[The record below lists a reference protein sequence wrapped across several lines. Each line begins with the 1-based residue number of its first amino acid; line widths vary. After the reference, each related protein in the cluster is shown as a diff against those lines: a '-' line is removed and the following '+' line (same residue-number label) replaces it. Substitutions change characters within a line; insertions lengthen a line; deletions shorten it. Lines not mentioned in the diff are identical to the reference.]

1 MTYLVFPSFATAQV
15 EAPHLPSGARV
26 LNQTKSGTLI
36 EVTGAENIDQ
46 LLRLQ
51 NISKSA
57 SAPGCDSNFLACR
70 FVILQDGRFIPMF
83 SYPHPPKELEPPA
96 SGF

>member
-1 MTYLVFPSFATAQV
+1 MKTVSFGLVMIGLVFPFYATAQV

-36 EVTGAENIDQ
+36 EVTGDENIDQ

-57 SAPGCDSNFLACR
+57 AAPGCDSNFLACR
-70 FVILQDGRFIPMF
+70 FVIL
-83 SYPHPPKELEPPA
+83 
-96 SGF
+96 